1 MTQRVVNY
9 TYGTGN
15 PVLPNGSTD
24 VRDGIDNLQSMDVF
38 MNAPEDTYNQRDGD
52 VVKTVNGMNNEFN
65 YMIQS
70 QEIEFNQH
78 IAGMSFT
85 RVGTFLTGATLDD
98 MREVLLCDVANGGDG
113 HEYGWAGAFPKV
125 VPPNST
131 PASTGGVGAGA
142 WVDRSDVTLRSEL
155 AAYGG
160 AGLVG
165 GLAKP
170 VTWVGFAG
178 GADPT
183 GVINADAAFAS
194 SAAYAGDVYIPAGKY
209 KITAVYNG
217 NFSIADDV
225 EFVGGGEVMA
235 DANSLWPT
243 SGNPSVVTR
252 LNRLAVGDTAASL
265 GAVKASTRLSWLGQ
279 KGYTAPN
286 GTLQPNLGWIEQN
299 ARGTSYA
306 SEGSIGFA
314 GAAHTAEMTGGAA
327 IGLVG
332 VGVNDNDNV
341 AVNTWA
347 MYADAKRYP
356 NAGTTWGAEIAV
368 VNHGQ
373 YISAEYAGSGK
384 TFGMALVAGA
394 DPTINGVTED
404 CSLALAINTN
414 GSKWGQGVVFNN
426 SLRTFSSEVGVE
438 SYQKAIVLRNS
449 NRIGWEDSSGATL
462 NFINAKST
470 SFDQRTGIHFKNRM
484 IDLEGAGMHM
494 MRITHADGDNGYF
507 RVFTASDANPV
518 LRLGTEGAANC
529 SVQLE
534 AAGSGE
540 VVVNR
545 DIRPSTANTRK
556 CGTSAFPWSGGATQ
570 TAFAVTSD
578 ARCKTFVTDISDVL
592 LDIWGELKYK
602 CYKLI
607 DRVEEKGD
615 AARLHLGLLTQDV
628 DEAFSKHGLNARDY
642 ALFCYDEWED
652 QYERVHLNYGEMVTR
667 TRVVEV
673 PKTIEVE
680 VEGKITSVPV
690 GSHELRDTTEGEREV
705 FVCEFIEVEEEYED
719 FADPIYEDRLIIPAG
734 NRYSL
739 RYEETYAIEAALQR
753 RNYQRLLSRV
763 EALEATN

>member
-1 MTQRVVNY
+1 MYWPDRGSGV
-9 TYGTGN
+9 
-15 PVLPNGSTD
+15 PVEPARRPVASA
-24 VRDGIDNLQSMDVF
+24 VRQ
-38 MNAPEDTYNQRDGD
+38 Y
-52 VVKTVNGMNNEFN
+52 
-65 YMIQS
+65 
-70 QEIEFNQH
+70 
-78 IAGMSFT
+78 FT
-85 RVGTFLTGATLDD
+85 
-98 MREVLLCDVANGGDG
+98 E
-113 HEYGWAGAFPKV
+113 
-125 VPPNST
+125 
-131 PASTGGVGAGA
+131 
-142 WVDRSDVTLRSEL
+142 
-155 AAYGG
+155 GG
-160 AGLVG
+160 AGQAPTVPG
-165 GLAKP
+165 GDWFNQITNELLNVLDAAGIDPSKTDDDQLLQAITGILSERGKW
-170 VTWVGFAG
+170 VTWNGFAG

-194 SAAYAGDVYIPAGKY
+194 AAAYAGDVYVPAGKY
-209 KITAVYNG
+209 NITSIYRG
-217 NFSIADDV
+217 NFICEDEV
-225 EFVGGGEVMA
+225 EFVGAGYVMA
-235 DANSLWPT
+235 KPRPLWPAVNT
-243 SGNPSVVTR
+243 ASVMTR
-252 LNRLAVGDTAASL
+252 LNRLAIGDTAVDL
-265 GAVKASTRLSWLGQ
+265 GPAKASTQVSWLG
-279 KGYTAPN
+279 KKTYTAPN

-332 VGVNDNDNV
+332 VGVNDNENV

-373 YISAEYAGSGK
+373 YISAEHAGSGK

-449 NRIGWEDSSGATL
+449 NRIGWESSDGETL
-462 NFINAKST
+462 NFINAKSS
-470 SFDQRTGIHFKNRM
+470 SFNQRTGIHLKNRM
-484 IDLEGAGMHM
+484 IDLEGAGLHL
-494 MRITHADGDNGYF
+494 MRISHADGDNGYF
-507 RVFTASDANPV
+507 RVFTASDANPI
-518 LRLGTEGAANC
+518 LRLGTEGISNC

-545 DIRPSTANTRK
+545 DIRPSTANARK
-556 CGTSAFPWSGGATQ
+556 CGTTAFPWSGGATQ

-592 LDIWGELKYK
+592 LDVWGELKYK

-607 DRVEEKGD
+607 DRVEEKGE
-615 AARLHLGLLTQDV
+615 AARLHFGLLTQDV

-652 QYERVHLNYGEMVTR
+652 QYETVHLNYGEMVTR
-667 TRVVEV
+667 TRMVEV
-673 PKTIEVE
+673 PKTISLE

-690 GSHELRDTTEGEREV
+690 GHYELRNTSDGEVEV
-705 FVCEFIEVEEEYED
+705 WVCEFIEAEEEYED
-719 FADPIYEDRLIIPAG
+719 FADPIYEDRLILPAG
-734 NRYSL
+734 NQYSL
-739 RYEETYAIEAALQR
+739 RYEEAYALESEYQR
-753 RNYQRLLSRV
+753 RNDNRLAERLAR
-763 EALEATN
+763 LEEHLGISN